1 MNTLTSY
8 APFQII
14 GIWFLLSLLLCL
26 AICWAG
32 AKLARYSDRQH
43 FREMKKKADLVAEID
58 ARNCASPD
66 ARGQV
71 RAFFR

>member
-1 MNTLTSY
+1 MNITTY

-32 AKLARYSDRQH
+32 AKWAAWSDHAH
-43 FREMKKKADLVAEID
+43 FRRMKKEADLRAEID

-66 ARGQV
+66 ERGQV
-71 RAFFR
+71 RTFFR